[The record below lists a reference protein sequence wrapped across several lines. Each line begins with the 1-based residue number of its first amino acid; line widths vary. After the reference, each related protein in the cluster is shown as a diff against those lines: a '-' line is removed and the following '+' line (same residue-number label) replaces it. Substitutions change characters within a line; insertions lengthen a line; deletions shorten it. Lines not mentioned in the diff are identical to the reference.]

1 MKKILKTLPFAVVII
16 LISVFFIYT
25 ADYYRADTSAEKAL
39 ASGGGVTVEK
49 ADYGFFFD
57 GPGDDCALIFYPGG
71 KVEETAYAPL
81 LNRLAQNG
89 VDAFLV
95 KMPFRLAFFG
105 MNKAQE
111 IIDSYDYSRFYIGGH
126 SLGGVACA
134 SFAAKNPDLVDG
146 VILLAA
152 YPAEKL
158 ADSTGAVLVYGSEDG
173 VLNMEKYEKSKSLL
187 PASFREYVIEG
198 GNHAFFGSYG
208 NQDGDGEAKI
218 TPAQQTEKTVEI
230 IVNSMKGKEDK

>member
-1 MKKILKTLPFAVVII
+1 MKKILKILPFAVVII

-25 ADYYRADTSAEKAL
+25 GDYYHADGRAQKAL
-39 ASGGGVTVEK
+39 VSGGGVTVEK

-95 KMPFRLAFFG
+95 KMPFHLAFFG
-105 MNKAQE
+105 VNRAGE
-111 IIDSYDYSRFYIGGH
+111 IARRGDYDRLFIAGH

-173 VLNMEKYEKSKSLL
+173 GLNMEK
-187 PASFREYVIEG
+187 
-198 GNHAFFGSYG
+198 
-208 NQDGDGEAKI
+208 
-218 TPAQQTEKTVEI
+218 
-230 IVNSMKGKEDK
+230 